1 MTLAA
6 DRTGLELAS
15 AAGSSVGRA
24 TGAPKGR
31 GRLVLLSF
39 LMLFVELALIR
50 WAGSNVV
57 YLSYFSNFVLL
68 GSFLGIGIGF
78 LRSGSKVGSF
88 HRAAPALAVFVL
100 FVLLFPVH
108 VDRSGTQLLFFGGRP
123 SGLPIWV
130 MLPVIFVATALI
142 MATIADGVA
151 RTFATFDPLE
161 AYRLDII
168 GSMLGIAAF
177 SLLSFLEAPPVAW
190 GSVAAVCFAALL
202 LRRTT
207 IVVGLQNAAALIVL
221 VAILASESTLPTSI
235 GLPTTRCRPRRVP
248 AGSTTSA

>member
-1 MTLAA
+1 MSLAA
-6 DRTGLELAS
+6 DRTGLEPAS
-15 AAGSSVGRA
+15 TVESSVARA
-24 TGAPKGR
+24 MGVPKER

-88 HRAAPALAVFVL
+88 QRAAPALAVFVL

-108 VDRSGTQLLFFGGRP
+108 VDRSGTQLLYFGGRP

-151 RTFATFDPLE
+151 RTFATFEPLE

-190 GSVAAVCFAALL
+190 GSVAAVCFAVLL

-207 IVVGLQNAAALIVL
+207 IIVGLQNGAALIVL
-221 VAILASESTLPTSI
+221 VAILASESTLPNTH
-235 GLPTTRCRPRRVP
+235 
-248 AGSTTSA
+248 